1 MPTVTPVLYG
11 FYSQAGPSP
20 LELGPKLEE
29 SRPTPFNPIGF
40 LTRLVFGTVAGFY
53 FFVLPIYMWVKNLL
67 WPKNAR
73 GF

>member
-1 MPTVTPVLYG
+1 MVRTRG
-11 FYSQAGPSP
+11 SQAGESP

-29 SRPTPFNPIGF
+29 SRPTPFNPVGF

-53 FFVLPIYMWVKNLL
+53 FFVLPVYMWLKNLV
-67 WPKNAR
+67 WPKNAQ